1 MNVEEVGPEQEPLTK
16 GLDTGTEQK
25 LLFGYNNR
33 VELYNAARSERLT
46 DGIDERIAQKWAKR
60 LKEDKDGNMLE
71 KQTNIVNRKT
81 SQLQEEHKALLISF
95 YDKYPQARMGDT
107 ITPLTKKFK
116 NFSLKTSSVQ
126 VLLKDEYESGFGIN
140 MRPFGG
146 LSEKGTPAIVTTPS
160 TRAASYPI
168 LGAINVKFVMTLESR
183 NPQTFKRIEIDYVDL
198 KRKAP
203 TN

>member
-1 MNVEEVGPEQEPLTK
+1 
-16 GLDTGTEQK
+16 
-25 LLFGYNNR
+25 
-33 VELYNAARSERLT
+33 
-46 DGIDERIAQKWAKR
+46 
-60 LKEDKDGNMLE
+60 MLE

-95 YDKYPQARMGDT
+95 YDKYPQVRMGDT

-126 VLLKDEYESGFGIN
+126 VLLKDECKLSFKRTTRCFEARNNQLKLVNRKAWIEEMSKTGVKFLNNCGSIDESGFGIN

-168 LGAINVKFVMTLESR
+168 LGAINVKFVITLKSR